1 MNIRLAEVG
10 VCQRTVAEEDLM
22 TGKSSMLIRI
32 PRILRLDVY
41 HLDRMETEL
50 PDMVKVSQTC
60 FIWLVLLAM
69 LILSRFR
76 IRYLKAKSIRK

>member
-10 VCQRTVAEEDLM
+10 VCQRIVAEEDLM

-41 HLDRMETEL
+41 HLDRMETGL
-50 PDMVKVSQTC
+50 PDMVKVSLTC
-60 FIWLVLLAM
+60 SIWLVLLAM

-76 IRYLKAKSIRK
+76 IQYLKAKSIRK